1 MREMNAG
8 SRTYSIKDLENFCGI
23 KAHTIRMWE
32 KRYGILTPE
41 RSDSNIRHYTEEE
54 LKKLI
59 TVSILNRNGMKISKI
74 ARLNDG
80 ELLREVL
87 KNGTGDETSD
97 GTFRPGELI
106 MSALRFSEEEF
117 REKLGHFVREK
128 GLTDA
133 YLQVLH
139 PLMQKARVLWLTDC
153 ISKPQEQFIRHVIR
167 TILISE
173 EISVNNKLS
182 GGIAAVINLGDN
194 EIENNLVFLKYLLRK
209 RGFDVVYTE
218 GTLST
223 DDIRGIHSVRPFSV
237 LAVNLPASEPDE
249 EVRAFCNSLAK
260 ELDLKRVLV
269 LGRYDTNGSWS
280 NGRTEAVCSPAGLT
294 EWADSLLKFR

>member
-1 MREMNAG
+1 MNAG

-59 TVSILNRNGMKISKI
+59 TISILNRNGMKISKI
-74 ARLNDG
+74 AQLTDS

-87 KNGTGDETSD
+87 KSGSSDDAGD
-97 GTFRPGELI
+97 GTFKPGELI

-117 REKLGHFVREK
+117 REKLSQFVREK

-133 YLQVLH
+133 YLQVFH
-139 PLMQKARVLWLTDC
+139 PLMQKARALWLTDC

-173 EISVNNKLS
+173 DITHEVPVNGQS
-182 GGIAAVINLGDN
+182 AAIINLGST
-194 EIENNLVFLKYLLRK
+194 ESENNLVFLKYLLRK
-209 RGFDVVYTE
+209 KGFNVVYTE
-218 GTLST
+218 GTLSA
-223 DDIRGIHSVRPFSV
+223 DDIRGIHSVRPFAV
-237 LAVNLPASEPDE
+237 LALNLPASEPDE
-249 EVRAFCNSLAK
+249 EVRGFCSNMAK
-260 ELDLKRVLV
+260 ELDLKKVLV
-269 LGRYDTNGSWS
+269 LGRYDTSGSWS
-280 NGRTEAVCSPAGLT
+280 NGKTKAVCSPAGLA
-294 EWADSLLKFR
+294 EWADSL

>member
-1 MREMNAG
+1 
-8 SRTYSIKDLENFCGI
+8 
-23 KAHTIRMWE
+23 MWE

-74 ARLNDG
+74 ARLNDS

-97 GTFRPGELI
+97 GTFKPGELI

-117 REKLGHFVREK
+117 REKLSHFVREK

-133 YLQVLH
+133 YLQVFH

-173 EISVNNKLS
+173 EISVDNNLN
-182 GGIAAVINLGDN
+182 GGSAAIINLGDT

-209 RGFDVVYTE
+209 RGYDVVYTE
-218 GTLST
+218 GTLSA
-223 DDIRGIHSVRPFSV
+223 DDIRGIHSVRPFKV

-249 EVRAFCNSLAK
+249 DVRNFCTALSK
-260 ELDLKRVLV
+260 ELELKRVLV
-269 LGRYDTNGSWS
+269 LGRYDSSGSWS
-280 NGRTEAVCSPAGLT
+280 NGNTEAVCSPAGLT
-294 EWADSLLKFR
+294 EWADSL

>member
-1 MREMNAG
+1 MNAG

-74 ARLNDG
+74 AKLNDS

-133 YLQVLH
+133 YLQVFH

-153 ISKPQEQFIRHVIR
+153 ISRPQEQFIRHVIR

-173 EISVNNKLS
+173 EISVDNNLNS
-182 GGIAAVINLGDN
+182 GSAAIINLGHT

-209 RGFDVVYTE
+209 RGYDVVYTE
-218 GTLST
+218 GTLSA
-223 DDIRGIHSVRPFSV
+223 DDIRGIHSVKPFKV
-237 LAVNLPASEPDE
+237 LAVNLPASEPDD
-249 EVRAFCNSLAK
+249 EVRTFCNALAK
-260 ELDLKRVLV
+260 EPELQRVLV
-269 LGRYDTNGSWS
+269 LGRYDSSGSWS
-280 NGRTEAVCSPAGLT
+280 NGNTEAVCSPAGLT
-294 EWADSLLKFR
+294 EWADSLR

>member
-1 MREMNAG
+1 MNAG

-74 ARLNDG
+74 ARLNDS

-87 KNGTGDETSD
+87 RTGTGDEGSD
-97 GTFRPGELI
+97 GTFKPGELI

-117 REKLGHFVREK
+117 REKLSQFVREK
-128 GLTDA
+128 GLADA
-133 YLQVLH
+133 YLQVFY
-139 PLMQKARVLWLTDC
+139 PLMQKARALWLTDC

-167 TILISE
+167 TILIAEDMSHE
-173 EISVNNKLS
+173 AHPNGHS
-182 GGIAAVINLGDN
+182 AAIINLGDT
-194 EIENNLVFLKYLLRK
+194 ESENNLVFLKYLLRK

-218 GTLST
+218 GTLSVE
-223 DDIRGIHSVRPFSV
+223 DIRGIHSVRPFSV
-237 LAVNLPASEPDE
+237 LALNLPASEPDE
-249 EVRAFCNSLAK
+249 EVRGFCGDMAK
-260 ELDLKRVLV
+260 ELDLKKVLV
-269 LGRYDTNGSWS
+269 LGRYDSNGTWS
-280 NGRTEAVCSPAGLT
+280 NGKTKAVCSPAGLA
-294 EWADSLLKFR
+294 EWASSL

>member
-32 KRYGILTPE
+32 KRYGILTPD
-41 RSDSNIRHYTEEE
+41 RSDSNIRYYTEEE
-54 LKKLI
+54 MKKLI
-59 TVSILNRNGMKISKI
+59 TVSILNRNGLKISKI
-74 ARLNDG
+74 ARLNDS

-106 MSALRFSEEEF
+106 MSALKFSEEEF
-117 REKLGHFVREK
+117 REKLTGYVRNQ
-128 GLTDA
+128 GLTEA
-133 YLQVLH
+133 YLQVFH

-173 EISVNNKLS
+173 EITVENTLN
-182 GGIAAVINLGDN
+182 GRRAAIINLGDN
-194 EIENNLVFLKYLLRK
+194 ESENNLVFLKYLLK
-209 RGFDVVYTE
+209 SRGYEVVYTE
-218 GTLST
+218 GTLSA
-223 DDIRGIHSVRPFSV
+223 DDIRGIHSVRPFTV
-237 LAVNLPASEPDE
+237 LAVNLPASEPDD
-249 EVRAFCNSLAK
+249 EVRGFCSEVAK
-260 ELDLKRVLV
+260 ELELKRVLV
-269 LGRYDTNGSWS
+269 LGRYASNGSWS
-280 NGRTEAVCSPAGLT
+280 NGKTEAVCSPAGLT
-294 EWADSLLKFR
+294 EWADSL

>member
-1 MREMNAG
+1 MNAG

-74 ARLNDG
+74 AQLTDS

-87 KNGTGDETSD
+87 KSGAGDDAGD
-97 GTFRPGELI
+97 GSFKPGELI

-117 REKLGHFVREK
+117 RENLSQFVREK

-133 YLQVLH
+133 YLQVFH

-173 EISVNNKLS
+173 DVTHEVVVNGQS
-182 GGIAAVINLGDN
+182 AAIINLGST
-194 EIENNLVFLKYLLRK
+194 ESENNLVFLKYLLRK
-209 RGFDVVYTE
+209 KGFNVVYTE
-218 GTLST
+218 GTLSA
-223 DDIRGIHSVRPFSV
+223 DDIRGIHSVRPFAV
-237 LAVNLPASEPDE
+237 LALNLPASEPDDE
-249 EVRAFCNSLAK
+249 IRGFCSNMAK
-260 ELDLKRVLV
+260 ELDLKKVLV
-269 LGRYDTNGSWS
+269 LGRYDTSGSWS
-280 NGRTEAVCSPAGLT
+280 NGKTKAVCSPAGLA
-294 EWADSLLKFR
+294 EWADSL

>member
-1 MREMNAG
+1 MNAG

-41 RSDSNIRHYTEEE
+41 RSDSNIRYYTEEE

-74 ARLNDG
+74 ARLNDS

-106 MSALRFSEEEF
+106 MSALKFSEEEF
-117 REKLGHFVREK
+117 REKLTQFVRDQ
-128 GLTDA
+128 GLTEA
-133 YLQVLH
+133 YLQVFH

-173 EISVNNKLS
+173 EINVGKTLN
-182 GGIAAVINLGDN
+182 GHRAAIINLGTI
-194 EIENNLVFLKYLLRK
+194 ESENNLVFLKYLLRS
-209 RGFDVVYTE
+209 RGYDVVYTE
-218 GTLST
+218 GTLSA
-223 DDIRGIHSVRPFSV
+223 DDIRGIHSVRPFTV
-237 LAVNLPASEPDE
+237 LAVNLPASEPDD
-249 EVRAFCNSLAK
+249 EVRGFCSEMVK
-260 ELDLKRVLV
+260 ELELKRVLV
-269 LGRYDTNGSWS
+269 LGRYANNGSWS
-280 NGRTEAVCSPAGLT
+280 NGKTEAVCSPAGLT
-294 EWADSLLKFR
+294 EWADSL

>member
-1 MREMNAG
+1 MNAG

-74 ARLNDG
+74 ARLNDS

-87 KNGTGDETSD
+87 RTGTGDEGSD
-97 GTFRPGELI
+97 GTFKPGELI

-117 REKLGHFVREK
+117 REKLSHFIREK

-133 YLQVLH
+133 YLKVFY
-139 PLMQKARVLWLTDC
+139 PLMQKAKALWLTDC

-167 TILISE
+167 TLLISE
-173 EISVNNKLS
+173 DMTHEVPSKGRS
-182 GGIAAVINLGDN
+182 AAIINLGDT
-194 EIENNLVFLKYLLRK
+194 ESENNLVFLKYLLRK
-209 RGFDVVYTE
+209 RGFEVVYTE
-218 GTLST
+218 GTLSAE
-223 DDIRGIHSVRPFSV
+223 DIRGIHSVRPFAV
-237 LAVNLPASEPDE
+237 LALNLPASEPDD
-249 EVRAFCNSLAK
+249 EVKGFCNGLAK
-260 ELDLKRVLV
+260 ELDLKKVLV
-269 LGRYDTNGSWS
+269 LGRYDSSGTWS
-280 NGRTEAVCSPAGLT
+280 NGKTKAVCSPAGLT
-294 EWADSLLKFR
+294 EWADSL

>member
-1 MREMNAG
+1 MNAG

-32 KRYGILTPE
+32 KRYGVLTPD
-41 RSDSNIRHYTEEE
+41 RSDSNIRYYTEEE

-74 ARLNDG
+74 ARLNDS
-80 ELLREVL
+80 ELLHEVL

-106 MSALRFSEEEF
+106 MSALKFSEEEF
-117 REKLGHFVREK
+117 REKLTQFVRDQ
-128 GLTDA
+128 GLTEA
-133 YLQVLH
+133 YLKVFD

-173 EISVNNKLS
+173 EINLGKTLN
-182 GGIAAVINLGDN
+182 GHRAAIINLGTT
-194 EIENNLVFLKYLLRK
+194 ESENNLVFLKYLLRS
-209 RGFDVVYTE
+209 RGYDVVYTE
-218 GTLST
+218 GTLSG
-223 DDIRGIHSVRPFSV
+223 DDIRGIHSVRPFTV
-237 LAVNLPASEPDE
+237 LAVNLPASEPDD
-249 EVRAFCNSLAK
+249 EVRGFCSEMVK
-260 ELDLKRVLV
+260 ELELKRVLV
-269 LGRYDTNGSWS
+269 LGRYANNGSWS
-280 NGRTEAVCSPAGLT
+280 NGKTEAVCSPAGLT
-294 EWADSLLKFR
+294 EWADSLS

>member
-74 ARLNDG
+74 ARLSDS

-87 KNGTGDETSD
+87 RTGTGDEGSD
-97 GTFRPGELI
+97 GTFKPGELI

-117 REKLGHFVREK
+117 REKLSQFVREK

-133 YLQVLH
+133 YLQVFH
-139 PLMQKARVLWLTDC
+139 PLMQKARALWLTDC

-173 EISVNNKLS
+173 DMSHEAMANGQS
-182 GGIAAVINLGDN
+182 AAIINLGDS
-194 EIENNLVFLKYLLRK
+194 ESENNLVFLKYLMRK
-209 RGFDVVYTE
+209 KGFEVVYTE
-218 GTLST
+218 GTLSVE
-223 DDIRGIHSVRPFSV
+223 DIRGIHSVRPFTV
-237 LAVNLPASEPDE
+237 LALNLPASEPDD
-249 EVRAFCNSLAK
+249 EVKGFCGEMAR
-260 ELDLKRVLV
+260 ELDLKKVLV
-269 LGRYDTNGSWS
+269 LGRYDSSGTWS
-280 NGRTEAVCSPAGLT
+280 NGKTKAVCSPAGLA
-294 EWADSLLKFR
+294 EWADSL

>member
-1 MREMNAG
+1 MNAG

-59 TVSILNRNGMKISKI
+59 TISILNRNGMKISKI
-74 ARLNDG
+74 AQLTDS

-87 KNGTGDETSD
+87 KTGAGDDAGD
-97 GTFRPGELI
+97 GSFKPGELI

-117 REKLGHFVREK
+117 REKLIQFVREK

-133 YLQVLH
+133 YLQVFY
-139 PLMQKARVLWLTDC
+139 PLMQKARALWLTDC

-173 EISVNNKLS
+173 DITRESPVNGQS
-182 GGIAAVINLGDN
+182 AAIINLGDT
-194 EIENNLVFLKYLLRK
+194 ESENNLVFLKYLLRK
-209 RGFDVVYTE
+209 KGFNVVYTE
-218 GTLST
+218 GTLSA
-223 DDIRGIHSVRPFSV
+223 DDIRGIHSVRPFAV
-237 LAVNLPASEPDE
+237 LALNLPASEPDD
-249 EVRAFCNSLAK
+249 EVRGFCSSMAK
-260 ELDLKRVLV
+260 ELDLKKVLV
-269 LGRYDTNGSWS
+269 LGRYDTSGTWS
-280 NGRTEAVCSPAGLT
+280 NGKTKAVCSPAGLA
-294 EWADSLLKFR
+294 EWADSL

>member
-1 MREMNAG
+1 MNAG

-59 TVSILNRNGMKISKI
+59 TISILNRNGMKISKI
-74 ARLNDG
+74 AQLSDS

-87 KNGTGDETSD
+87 KSGSGDD
-97 GTFRPGELI
+97 GGDGSFKPGELI

-117 REKLGHFVREK
+117 REKLILFIREK

-133 YLQVLH
+133 YLQVFH
-139 PLMQKARVLWLTDC
+139 PLMQKARALWLTDC

-173 EISVNNKLS
+173 DIIHEVPVNGKS
-182 GGIAAVINLGDN
+182 AAIINLGST
-194 EIENNLVFLKYLLRK
+194 ESENNLVFLKYLLRK
-209 RGFDVVYTE
+209 KGFNVVYTE
-218 GTLST
+218 GTLSA
-223 DDIRGIHSVRPFSV
+223 DDIRGIHSVRPFEV
-237 LAVNLPASEPDE
+237 LALNLPASEPDDE
-249 EVRAFCNSLAK
+249 IRGFCNNMAK
-260 ELDLKRVLV
+260 ELDLKKVLV
-269 LGRYDTNGSWS
+269 LGRYDTSGSWS
-280 NGRTEAVCSPAGLT
+280 NGKTKAVCSPAGLA
-294 EWADSLLKFR
+294 EWADSL

>member
-1 MREMNAG
+1 
-8 SRTYSIKDLENFCGI
+8 
-23 KAHTIRMWE
+23 MWE

-59 TVSILNRNGMKISKI
+59 TISILNRNGMKISKI
-74 ARLNDG
+74 AKLSDS

-87 KNGTGDETSD
+87 RTGTEDEAGD
-97 GTFRPGELI
+97 GTFKPGELI

-117 REKLGHFVREK
+117 RENLVGFIREK

-133 YLQVLH
+133 YLQVFH

-173 EISVNNKLS
+173 DISHEAPASSHN
-182 GGIAAVINLGDN
+182 AAIINLGDT
-194 EIENNLVFLKYLLRK
+194 EFENNLVFLKYLLRQK
-209 RGFDVVYTE
+209 GYNVVYTE
-218 GTLST
+218 GTLTS

-237 LAVNLPASEPDE
+237 LAVNLPASEPDD
-249 EVRAFCNSLAK
+249 EVKVFCSDMAK
-260 ELDLKRVLV
+260 ELELKKILV
-269 LGRYDTNGSWS
+269 LGRYDTSGAWS
-280 NGRTEAVCSPAGLT
+280 NGKAKAVCSPAGLA
-294 EWADSLLKFR
+294 EWANSL

>member
-1 MREMNAG
+1 MNAG

-59 TVSILNRNGMKISKI
+59 TISILNRNGMKISKI
-74 ARLNDG
+74 AQLTDS

-87 KNGTGDETSD
+87 KSGSADDAGD
-97 GTFRPGELI
+97 GTFKPGELI

-117 REKLGHFVREK
+117 REKLSQFVRDK

-133 YLQVLH
+133 YLQVFH
-139 PLMQKARVLWLTDC
+139 PLMQKARALWLTDC

-173 EISVNNKLS
+173 DITHEVPVNGQS
-182 GGIAAVINLGDN
+182 AAIINLGST
-194 EIENNLVFLKYLLRK
+194 ESENNLVFLKYLLRK
-209 RGFDVVYTE
+209 KGFNVVYTE
-218 GTLST
+218 GTLSA
-223 DDIRGIHSVRPFSV
+223 DDIRGIHSVRPFAV
-237 LAVNLPASEPDE
+237 LALNLPASEPDE
-249 EVRAFCNSLAK
+249 EVRGFCSNMAK
-260 ELDLKRVLV
+260 ELDLKKVLV
-269 LGRYDTNGSWS
+269 LGRYDTSGSWS
-280 NGRTEAVCSPAGLT
+280 NGKTKAVCSPAGLA
-294 EWADSLLKFR
+294 EWADSL

>member
-74 ARLNDG
+74 ARLSDS

-87 KNGTGDETSD
+87 RTGTGDEGSD
-97 GTFRPGELI
+97 GTFKPGELI

-117 REKLGHFVREK
+117 REKLNQFVREK

-133 YLQVLH
+133 YLQVFY
-139 PLMQKARVLWLTDC
+139 PLMQKARALWLTDC

-173 EISVNNKLS
+173 DMSHETAVNGQS
-182 GGIAAVINLGDN
+182 AAIINLGDS
-194 EIENNLVFLKYLLRK
+194 ESENNLVFLKYLMRK
-209 RGFDVVYTE
+209 KGFEVVYTE
-218 GTLST
+218 GTLSVE
-223 DDIRGIHSVRPFSV
+223 DIRGIHSVRPFTV
-237 LAVNLPASEPDE
+237 LALNLPASEPDD
-249 EVRAFCNSLAK
+249 EVKGFCGEMAR
-260 ELDLKRVLV
+260 ELDLKKVLV
-269 LGRYDTNGSWS
+269 LGRYDSSGTWS
-280 NGRTEAVCSPAGLT
+280 NGKTKAVCSPAGLA
-294 EWADSLLKFR
+294 EWADNL

>member
-1 MREMNAG
+1 MNAG
-8 SRTYSIKDLENFCGI
+8 SRTYSIKDLENFSGI

-59 TVSILNRNGMKISKI
+59 TISILNRNGMKISKI
-74 ARLNDG
+74 AQLTDS

-87 KNGTGDETSD
+87 KSGAGDDAGD
-97 GTFRPGELI
+97 GSFKPGELI

-117 REKLGHFVREK
+117 REKLGQFVREM

-133 YLQVLH
+133 YLQVFH

-173 EISVNNKLS
+173 DITHEVPVNGQS
-182 GGIAAVINLGDN
+182 AAIINLGN
-194 EIENNLVFLKYLLRK
+194 TESENNLVFLKYLLRK
-209 RGFDVVYTE
+209 KGFNVVYTE
-218 GTLST
+218 ETLSA
-223 DDIRGIHSVRPFSV
+223 DDIRGIHSVRPFAV
-237 LAVNLPASEPDE
+237 LALNLPASEPNDE
-249 EVRAFCNSLAK
+249 IRGFCSSMAK
-260 ELDLKRVLV
+260 ELDLKQVLV
-269 LGRYDTNGSWS
+269 LGRYDTSGSWS
-280 NGRTEAVCSPAGLT
+280 NGKTKAVCSPAGLA
-294 EWADSLLKFR
+294 EWADSL